1 MFSEENEI
9 KFGKEVKIE
18 IVQYGVD
25 HRSWKEA
32 ASKYSDDFKKTA
44 VSFGEIEGWRAAARK
59 FGLGADS
66 VRQWVRRKG
75 NLQKIGGR

>member
-32 ASKYSDDFKKTA
+32 ASKYC
-44 VSFGEIEGWRAAARK
+44 VSITQIYLVFYMWLSIY
-59 FGLGADS
+59 
-66 VRQWVRRKG
+66 
-75 NLQKIGGR
+75 I